1 MCMKRKRENVFGDF
15 YLRINFVLKQQIEG
29 QQK

>member
-1 MCMKRKRENVFGDF
+1 MKRKRENVFGDF